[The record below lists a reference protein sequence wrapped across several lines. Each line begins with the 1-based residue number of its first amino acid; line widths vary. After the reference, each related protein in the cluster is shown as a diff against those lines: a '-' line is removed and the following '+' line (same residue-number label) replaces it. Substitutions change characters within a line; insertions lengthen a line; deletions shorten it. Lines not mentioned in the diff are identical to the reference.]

1 MKAVTVGKSDLQE
14 CPRCAGLWVDPETLR
29 QICTETDK
37 QAAVLGLAQPATE
50 APDHSLPIRYV
61 PCPVCHKLMNRVN
74 FARSSNVI
82 VDVCKAHGNWFDKD
96 ELRRAVEFIRAG
108 GLERARSRELAEIQE
123 QRRKLA
129 AEKGA
134 FADAVFMS
142 HEVSGS
148 SAETLTDILN
158 IILGE

>member
-1 MKAVTVGKSDLQE
+1 MKAVTVGRSALQE
-14 CPRCAGLWVDPETLR
+14 CPGCAGLWVDPETLR
-29 QICTETDK
+29 EICTETER

-50 APDHSLPIRYV
+50 APDHSVPIRYV

-134 FADAVFMS
+134 FADAVLRS

-148 SAETLTDILN
+148 SPETLTDILN
-158 IILGE
+158 IILRE